1 MLNYLK
7 KTPIAQRLKN
17 TWLGR
22 LAIRSAGDWKYPF
35 MLVSWG
41 LASILVPRRKISI
54 EGISFTLS
62 CTNWVTH
69 FRWFLFKS
77 KEPEVRYYIDK
88 YVKDGDIFFD
98 IGANVGVFSIYA
110 AIRYPNISVYCFEP
124 EYSNLNALKENIIC
138 NKLMHRAN
146 IYSVAISNF
155 IGFSKLH
162 LQDITT
168 GSAAHSESRKPI
180 NLTHEGY
187 PVVWTEGIV
196 SVTLDYLCEQLGVI
210 PNAIKIDTDGNE
222 DKVLEGAVKT
232 LSNSNLRSLVIEMPH
247 ENKDKSDLCYEILKS
262 AGLYLAWSNKE
273 KTRNEIWIRQ

>member
-1 MLNYLK
+1 MK
-7 KTPIAQRLKN
+7 KTSVAQRMKN
-17 TWLGR
+17 TRAASLVMQ
-22 LAIRSAGDWKYPF
+22 SVGDWRYPF
-35 MLVSWG
+35 MLGSWW
-41 LASILVPRRKISI
+41 LSSVLVPRRKISV
-54 EGISFTLS
+54 GDVSFTLS
-62 CTNWVTH
+62 CTNWITH
-69 FRWFLFKS
+69 FRWYLFKR

-98 IGANVGVFSIYA
+98 IGANVGVFSIYT
-110 AIRYPNISVYCFEP
+110 AIRYPNISIYCFEP
-124 EYSNLNALKENIIC
+124 EYSNLNALKENIVC
-138 NKLMHRAN
+138 NKMMHKAN

-168 GSAAHSESRKPI
+168 GSACHTESRKPI

-247 ENKDKSDLCYEILKS
+247 ENKGKSDLCYEILKS
-262 AGLYLAWSNKE
+262 AGLYLAWSNRE